1 MVRGI
6 WKWRGEGWGQ
16 KSSRPGLSF
25 VLGDQDLRQ
34 ARRRRII
41 DHCGASTDIVINLW
55 LLSARPCVSSPHG
68 PRIHHFLGLDI
79 RASPH
84 VPWQSQAAPC

>member
-34 ARRRRII
+34 ACRRRII
-41 DHCGASTDIVINLW
+41 DHCGASTDIVINLSGCSV
-55 LLSARPCVSSPHG
+55 LAPACRRPTVLESIIS
-68 PRIHHFLGLDI
+68 LG
-79 RASPH
+79 
-84 VPWQSQAAPC
+84 